1 MSFARYYVVRSNVA
15 LWNGD
20 PAAMG
25 TEFRQ
30 VVVTS
35 NQWNDTRGSF
45 QVYALRGIGDG
56 LVEGNLSVPKDTFE
70 LLFDQDF
77 DGFDAATE
85 KARALVEE
93 YQRSGFSTHSFMDEQ
108 DFQAKAKA
116 EKARLQEVQEYVD
129 KADAL
134 AQECVNIWG
143 RNGGNKGLSPE
154 FLDLLE
160 KAFRYR
166 EAADTANNRRQF
178 SCLSEREENKEKRT
192 RLIFA
197 EAYKKFEMAHRGQQ

>member
-1 MSFARYYVVRSNVA
+1 MSFARYYVVRGNVA

-20 PAAMG
+20 PAAVG

-35 NQWNDTRGSF
+35 NQWNDARGAF
-45 QVYALRGIGDG
+45 QVYALKGIGDG

-77 DGFDAATE
+77 EGFTAATD
-85 KARALVEE
+85 KAKALVEE
-93 YQRSGFSTHSFMDEQ
+93 YRQSGFSPHSFMDEQ
-108 DFQAKAKA
+108 DFQSKVDA
-116 EKARLQEVQEYVD
+116 EKRRLQEVQEYVN

-134 AQECVNIWG
+134 AQECVNVWG

-154 FLDLLE
+154 FLDVLE
-160 KAFRYR
+160 KAFKYR
-166 EAADTANNRRQF
+166 TARDTAENRRQF
-178 SCLSEREENKEKRT
+178 NSLSERDANNEKRT

-197 EAYKKFEMAHRGQQ
+197 EAYKKFEMAQKGQR

>member
-1 MSFARYYVVRSNVA
+1 M
-15 LWNGD
+15 
-20 PAAMG
+20 
-25 TEFRQ
+25 
-30 VVVTS
+30 
-35 NQWNDTRGSF
+35 
-45 QVYALRGIGDG
+45 
-56 LVEGNLSVPKDTFE
+56 PKDTFG

-77 DGFDAATE
+77 DGLTAATE

-93 YQRSGFSTHSFMDEQ
+93 YQANGFSTHSFMDEQ
-108 DFQAKAKA
+108 DFQAKVSA
-116 EKARLQEVQEYVD
+116 EKARLQEVQDYVS

-134 AQECVNIWG
+134 AQECVNVWG

-166 EAADTANNRRQF
+166 QAVDTANNRRQF
-178 SCLSEREENKEKRT
+178 NCLSEREENEEKRT

-197 EAYKKFEMAHRGQQ
+197 EAYKKFEIAHRGQL